1 MMSTKQ
7 RERIWLI
14 LGAGWLLAIATALYN
29 IGFLA
34 LDDYNN
40 EILGMIPAQ
49 AQLPI
54 SEWVNQREHPPLARV
69 ILSAITRGWLAV
81 GIEAPVWQLRWTLA
95 LLAAMSFAVSAWVLL
110 QLFAKS
116 SYRTTF
122 WAALLVGFYF
132 MEPLIFSR
140 PMVES
145 LSIPFLLLSVWF
157 ATKYHSTSEFK
168 DLGVALVVLAAGCML
183 RFQIGVVVP
192 VLFILPVIQRHYA
205 HAAALFA
212 LGLVCIGVTG
222 AVDMA
227 LGLPFHGGIRR
238 YIEYNEH
245 ASAWHGAMPF
255 YNFILLF
262 IGLSLPPTFISRF
275 RGMKW
280 RAEYRPLAVVF
291 LFFIFFV
298 VCHSA
303 FPHKEERFMIPMVPF
318 FIMLIAP
325 LLAHFT
331 ATKAHWRILY
341 FMTVNVLLLA
351 LVVTQIPQR
360 NTIDLAL
367 AVDRNA
373 NVKSLAQ
380 LEDSVGIFPAAY
392 GIHSKTVLVRSVSI
406 ADIANNKDWPCSE
419 PLVVRF
425 DKSAAFAKEQL
436 SEKFIKVREFPPG
449 LVERVLVRTNPG
461 RNIRRGQ
468 LEVWWPEKCGLQF

>member
-1 MMSTKQ
+1 MMSRT
-7 RERIWLI
+7 ERSYILRV
-14 LGAGWLLAIATALYN
+14 LGAGWLLAVFTGLYN
-29 IGFLA
+29 VGFLA

-49 AQLPI
+49 TQLPI
-54 SEWVNQREHPPLARV
+54 ADWLNQREHPPLARV
-69 ILSAITRGWLAV
+69 LLSAATRGLLAM
-81 GIEAPVWQLRWTLA
+81 GIGAPVWQLRLTLA
-95 LLAAMSFAVSAWVLL
+95 LLAAVSFAVSAWALL
-110 QLFAKS
+110 RLFAQA

-122 WAALLVGFYF
+122 WAALLLGFYF
-132 MEPLIFSR
+132 LQPLILSR

-145 LSIPFLLLSVWF
+145 LSIPFLLVSVWF
-157 ATKYHSTSEFK
+157 ATKYFMAGKFK
-168 DLGVALVVLAAGCML
+168 DLGISLVVLAAGCML

-192 VLFILPVIQRHYA
+192 ALFILPLMRRRYVD
-205 HAAALFA
+205 AALLFG
-212 LGLVCIGVTG
+212 LGLLCIAVTG

-245 ASAWHGAMPF
+245 ASEWHGAMPF
-255 YNFILLF
+255 YNFVLLF

-275 RGMKW
+275 RGVKW
-280 RAEYRPLAVVF
+280 KQEYRPLFVVL

-298 VCHSA
+298 LCHSA
-303 FPHKEERFMIPMVPF
+303 FPHKEERFMIPMIPF
-318 FIMLIAP
+318 FIALIAP

-331 ATKAHWRILY
+331 ATKAYWRIVY
-341 FMTVNVLLLA
+341 FMTVNALLLA

-367 AVDRNA
+367 AVDSNA
-373 NVKSLAQ
+373 GVKSLAQ
-380 LEDSVGIFPAAY
+380 LEDSLGIFPAAY
-392 GIHSKTVLVRSVSI
+392 GVHSKTVMVRAVSI
-406 ADIANNKDWPCSE
+406 ANIANTKDWPCSE
-419 PLVVRF
+419 PLIVRF
-425 DKSAAFAKEQL
+425 DKSASFAGEKL

-468 LEVWWPEKCGLQF
+468 LEVWWPEKCGTTF